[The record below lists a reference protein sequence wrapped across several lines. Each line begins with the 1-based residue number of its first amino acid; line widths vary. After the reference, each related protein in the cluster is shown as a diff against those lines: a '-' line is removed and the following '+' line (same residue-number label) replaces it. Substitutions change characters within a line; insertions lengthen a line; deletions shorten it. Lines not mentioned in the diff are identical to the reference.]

1 MTLEFGR
8 KDNAMPTDR
17 SSRSTPRDGDSD
29 AKTYSPQEVRQGRI
43 ILRKPWQRALFV
55 VGLVGFVVLAVLW
68 HVLGGY

>member
-1 MTLEFGR
+1 MTFEFGR
-8 KDNAMPTDR
+8 KDIAMPTDR
-17 SSRSTPRDGDSD
+17 SSRSTSRDGPD
-29 AKTYSPQEVRQGRI
+29 AKTYSPQEARQGRI